1 MQKLQTQNIFFTPP
15 RKAEFDNVP
24 PKINGKPFPA
34 NAPYSEL
41 LHESEQMQV
50 DSITEQT
57 CFSKN
62 FENPEKISE
71 NKISVFISFDNYVYP
86 CCMIGSNVAQSKTSI
101 FEGGPINSIL
111 NKINSTGEEA
121 FSVENKTLKQVLD
134 SGVLN
139 TTYFDNIENNAD
151 AFCKLTCGKCDN
163 NKYKVV

>member
-1 MQKLQTQNIFFTPP
+1 MIISE
-15 RKAEFDNVP
+15 AVVP
-24 PKINGKPFPA
+24 PKITGIPFPQ

-41 LHESEQMQV
+41 LNDGDQLLV
-50 DSITEQT
+50 DSITDQT

-62 FENPEKISE
+62 FHEPNNLTG
-71 NKISVFISFDNYVYP
+71 NKNYVFISFDNYVYP

-111 NKINSTGEEA
+111 NKINSIGEKA
-121 FSVENKTLKQVLD
+121 FSVEDKTLKQVLD